1 VSHDAPGGSLFSQI
15 ARGEIPCHRVWE
27 DDDHLAFLDI
37 RPLSPG
43 HTLVIPKVERDDL
56 FDLEPRRAE
65 ALWAAAHAVAAR
77 LKAVTGCAR
86 VAVLVL
92 GYEVPHA
99 HIHLIP
105 TESERE
111 VLSPTRA
118 PTDHAALAALAAR
131 LRGAGAEGGA
141 PPALPTTEATRARWD
156 ELARGFVARMESTSL
171 RAAHAALDQ
180 LRLGEA
186 ARVLEVG
193 CGGGAAGLEARARL
207 TAALAARGLPP
218 SAGRVTLTD
227 LSPVM
232 VELAAAA
239 AAGVEGVEVREAD
252 AQALPFARGAFDRY
266 LSCLSLMLVPDPAA
280 ALAEAAR
287 VLAPGG
293 VGAWV
298 VWGRPS
304 HSPLM
309 TLLPEAAA
317 RVGVRLPPVAR
328 SNFHLGG
335 LDRLRRLL
343 AAAGFERARLWYHQ
357 MPTAAETGEEVA
369 DVILTDR
376 PELRGVYETPA
387 QEAALRAELAR
398 LAQGHLDAGRPV
410 GLDTLIAVARRA

>member
-1 VSHDAPGGSLFSQI
+1 MSSIFTKIV
-15 ARGEIPCHRVWE
+15 RGEIPCHKVWE

-37 RPLSPG
+37 SPLSPG
-43 HTLVIPKVERDDL
+43 HTLVIPKVERDYL
-56 FDLEPRRAE
+56 FDLPTHRAE
-65 ALWAAAHAVAAR
+65 ALWRAAHRVAAL
-77 LKAVTGCAR
+77 LKEGTGCAR

-131 LRGAGAEGGA
+131 LRGEGKGEQGAEGAA
-141 PPALPTTEATRARWD
+141 PPPPTTEQVRGRWD
-156 ELARGFVARMESTSL
+156 DMARGFVERMESTTL
-171 RAAHAALDQ
+171 RAAHAALDH
-180 LRLGEA
+180 LRLGDA

-207 TAALAARGLPP
+207 TASLAARGLPP
-218 SAGRVTLTD
+218 SVGRVTLTD
-227 LSPVM
+227 VSPIM
-232 VELAAAA
+232 VALAAAA
-239 AAGVEGVEVREAD
+239 VAGVEGADARVAD
-252 AQALPFARGAFDRY
+252 AQALPFEEGSFDRY
-266 LSCLSLMLVPDPAA
+266 LSCLNLMLVPDPAA

-298 VWGRPS
+298 VWGRPE

-309 TLLPEAAA
+309 TLLPAAAA

-335 LDRLRRLL
+335 LDRLRGMLL
-343 AAAGFERARLWYHQ
+343 AAGFERPRLWYHQ

-369 DVILTDR
+369 DLIITDR
-376 PELRGVYETPA
+376 PELRGACEGPA
-387 QEAALRAELAR
+387 QEEALRAELAR
-398 LAQGHLDAGRPV
+398 LAQEHLDAGHPV